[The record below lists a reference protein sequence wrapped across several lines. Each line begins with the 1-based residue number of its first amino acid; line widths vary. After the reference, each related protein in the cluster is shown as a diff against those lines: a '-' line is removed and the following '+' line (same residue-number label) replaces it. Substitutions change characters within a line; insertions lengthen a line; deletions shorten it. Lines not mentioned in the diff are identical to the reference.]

1 MTCSTHTCH
10 KILKFVVV
18 LPNFLLF
25 QIIYQ
30 RRQVGKP
37 YSLSY
42 RQAPV
47 KDLFRACAS
56 LEKQGICNHVRRH
69 ASRDRRVLV
78 MEMEVGKAAYLAYS
92 ILNSKSINQ
101 TKYTLYHFKCP

>member
-18 LPNFLLF
+18 LLNFLLF

-30 RRQVGKP
+30 RRQVEKP

-47 KDLFRACAS
+47 KGLFCACAS

-69 ASRDRRVLV
+69 VSRDRRVLV
-78 MEMEVGKAAYLAYS
+78 MEMEVGKAVYLAYS
-92 ILNSKSINQ
+92 IFTNNILTEFLYSK
-101 TKYTLYHFKCP
+101 KPFLF